1 MKESREDRRGKRV
14 PATHRLLITILGPTG
29 AEISK
34 EIVST
39 VEVSL
44 HGARVRGR
52 RTLRPDAQGLL
63 TQLSSGRQAPFR
75 VAWQRKSTEPNSVDT
90 GVELLSTFDFWGAI
104 FSDSSLQPAAP
115 SATSADGA
123 DAGPVSA
130 RTLTADV
137 VERASPPIS
146 PAELLDELRRAAQWS
161 SGDQK
166 TRVLEAVWCAL
177 IDQLE
182 ERQVFTREE
191 LLTAIR
197 SVAAPTRVA
206 LKTASE
212 GR

>member
-1 MKESREDRRGKRV
+1 MKESRKDRRGKRV

-29 AEISK
+29 GEISK

-39 VEVSL
+39 VEVSQ

-52 RTLRPDAQGLL
+52 RTLRPDSQGLL

-75 VAWQRKSTEPNSVDT
+75 VAWQQKSSEPNAIDT

-104 FSDSSLQPAAP
+104 FSDSSIQPVPAAAP
-115 SATSADGA
+115 VESA
-123 DAGPVSA
+123 
-130 RTLTADV
+130 
-137 VERASPPIS
+137 VESGSPPIS
-146 PAELLDELRRAAQWS
+146 PAELLDELRKAAQS
-161 SGDQK
+161 SSSDQK

-177 IDQLE
+177 IEQLE

-197 SVAAPTRVA
+197 SVAVPTRVT
-206 LKTASE
+206 LKASE
-212 GR
+212 AK